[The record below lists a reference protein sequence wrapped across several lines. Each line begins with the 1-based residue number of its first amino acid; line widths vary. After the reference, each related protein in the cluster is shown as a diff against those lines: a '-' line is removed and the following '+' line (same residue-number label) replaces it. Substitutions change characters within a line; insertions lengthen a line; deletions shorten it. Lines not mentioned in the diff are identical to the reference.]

1 MTVSCATMRF
11 LVYFSIESDRSLIRA
26 VLVTRVTAWVAL
38 AEVTTRVSFGRA
50 DAFSA
55 KNAADTI
62 RKD

>member
-1 MTVSCATMRF
+1 MNRLVRDADVP
-11 LVYFSIESDRSLIRA
+11 VYFSFGSDRSLVRV
-26 VLVTRVTAWVAL
+26 VLVTVETACVAL